1 MSDIPV
7 LDGWIFNRSGNTEDF
22 CIYVCAKEG
31 MSLRESLRLFAA
43 NSGVEKRHGGGRD
56 AEKSVCRDDLSWEKC
71 TFASIKPLNIIRKE
85 QNLSL

>member
-1 MSDIPV
+1 M
-7 LDGWIFNRSGNTEDF
+7 
-22 CIYVCAKEG
+22 
-31 MSLRESLRLFAA
+31 RESLCLFAA
-43 NSGVEKRHGGGRD
+43 NSGERNDTWGRE